1 MLAPCYN
8 PAMTIEPWALEH
20 PKLRV
25 CTSAEFMY
33 DEMASQSGRSL
44 PVVYRDFDLTRRE
57 DWHDEGCILDFLCC
71 VGADDARILD
81 FGPGDGWPSLRI
93 APSVGEVIGVDTSER
108 RIEECR
114 SNAGRLGLRNARFVR
129 VEAGADLPFEDASFD
144 GITAASSIEQS
155 VDPSATVAELHRVL
169 RPGGTMRLAYEGLR
183 RYAGARER
191 LATVAGWAGGSAVE
205 VYERD
210 IAGESALMIRV
221 CTPLDPHTLRKRLA
235 VPSGPWLDLDRL
247 SIERLDRLKAD
258 IVEVRVCRLRHPSGK
273 TWVTLCEE
281 AGFSAAGTHSGAEA
295 ARRLFGSGR
304 RRFQPATHAE
314 LTAYLFPVVD
324 SVVTMDAPLNTDPWI
339 TAVKPA
345 GDCTTGDPPT

>member
-1 MLAPCYN
+1 
-8 PAMTIEPWALEH
+8 MTIEPWALAH
-20 PKLRV
+20 PKQRV

-33 DEMASQSGRSL
+33 DEMASQSDRSL
-44 PVVYRDFDLTRRE
+44 PVVYRDFDLRRRE

-71 VGADDARILD
+71 VGADEARILD

-93 APSVGEVIGVDTSER
+93 APFVGEVIGADTSQR

-114 SNAGRLGLRNARFVR
+114 SNARRLGLRNARFVR
-129 VEAGADLPFEDASFD
+129 VEAGADLPFGDASFD

-155 VDPSATVAELHRVL
+155 ADPAATLAELYRVL
-169 RPGGTMRLAYEGLR
+169 RPGGTMRLAYESLR

-191 LATVAGWAGGSAVE
+191 VASVAAWAGGSALE

-221 CTPLDPHTLRKRLA
+221 CTPLDPHALRNRLA
-235 VPSGPWLDLDRL
+235 LPSDSWFDLDRL

-258 IVEVRVCRLRHPSGK
+258 VVEVRVCRLRHPSGN
-273 TWVTLCEE
+273 TRVRLCEQ

-295 ARRLFGSGR
+295 ARRLFDSDR
-304 RRFQPATHAE
+304 RRFQPVTHAE

-324 SVVTMDAPLNTDPWI
+324 SVVTMDAPLHTDPWI

-345 GDCTTGDPPT
+345 GAGPASDPLT